1 MPNDSTQHAI
11 PPTQRARALRRTTT
25 PAEARLW
32 QHLRD
37 RRLNGLKF
45 RRQHPVGPFY
55 ADFSCPAAGLVVE
68 VDGDT
73 HGERAAY
80 DTRRTEWLSRE
91 GYEVV
96 RVTNEDVYLRLDT
109 VLEMIRE
116 ACERRI
122 ERRRSELLGQE

>member
-1 MPNDSTQHAI
+1 MPNEPTQHGI
-11 PPTQRARALRRTTT
+11 HPTVRARALRKATT

-32 QHLRD
+32 EHLRD

-45 RRQHPVGPFY
+45 RRQHPIGPFY
-55 ADFSCPAAGLVVE
+55 ADFYCAAAGLVVE

-80 DTRRTEWLSRE
+80 DTRRTEWLSQE

-96 RVTNEDVYLRLDT
+96 RVTNEDVYLRLDAA
-109 VLEMIRE
+109 LEMIR
-116 ACERRI
+116 ATCERRI
-122 ERRRSELLGQE
+122 ERRKSGPLAQE